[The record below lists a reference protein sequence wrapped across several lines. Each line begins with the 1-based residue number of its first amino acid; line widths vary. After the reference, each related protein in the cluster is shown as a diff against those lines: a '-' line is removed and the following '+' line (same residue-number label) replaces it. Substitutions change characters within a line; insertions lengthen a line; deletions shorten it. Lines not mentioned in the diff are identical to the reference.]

1 MRSGLFMAGATS
13 QNCLVSTARRM
24 RQGSGYSAAG
34 ELEGARPASNE
45 IGSFYGRCN
54 QSKLFGLDCQKDAA
68 GKRI

>member
-1 MRSGLFMAGATS
+1 MAGATG
-13 QNCLVSTARRM
+13 QNCLVSPIEKM

-34 ELEGARPASNE
+34 ELEGATPASNE

-54 QSKLFGLDCQKDAA
+54 QAKLFGLDCRKDAA